1 MNTAVDIKNTE
12 KTYPTRSEALKL
24 WEKGICDR
32 CHKPY
37 GFPFEDEYRFHT
49 LGVAKAAEAIASHI
63 PGMDC
68 DKAYVLGLLHDY
80 GKLISERAE
89 GRFHG
94 REGFEAMQELGYTEV
109 AQICLTHT
117 FPNKNF
123 SDDEF
128 SYPKDWQDWSRQV
141 LEKVEY
147 DDYDYLIALCDK
159 FFEGMSMVSISKR
172 IQGIVRRYGLA
183 PEQEKILLDGS
194 LRLKSYFDRKTGCDI
209 YNILGI
215 EE

>member
-1 MNTAVDIKNTE
+1 MTAAVNMKDIEKNC
-12 KTYPTRSEALKL
+12 PTRSEALKL
-24 WEKGICDR
+24 WEKGISER
-32 CHKPY
+32 CCKPY

-49 LGVAKAAEAIASHI
+49 LGVAKAAEAIASRI

-80 GKLISERAE
+80 GKRISEKAE

-94 REGFEAMQELGYTEV
+94 REGFEAMRELGYTEV

-128 SYPKDWQDWSRQV
+128 SYPRDWQEWSRRT
-141 LEKVEY
+141 LENIEY

-159 FFEGMSMVSISKR
+159 FFEGMSMVSIAKR
-172 IQGIVRRYGLA
+172 VKGIVSRYGLA
-183 PEQEKILLDGS
+183 PEQEKILLEGS
-194 LRLKSYFDRKTGCDI
+194 MRLKNYFDAKTGCDI
-209 YNILGI
+209 YDILGI